1 MSDQKPR
8 IAFIGTGGTIS
19 FEGRNSLDLSEYMD
33 FGTQITVSEILSHF
47 PEVGQT
53 ADMVPFDFKVV
64 ESTDL
69 SPNDWRKLAEKVNEV
84 DKNSDAIDGIVITHG
99 TASLE
104 ETAYFLHLT
113 VKTDL
118 PVVVI
123 GSQRPSSGFGTDA
136 GSNLLAAV
144 RTAAS
149 SEARG
154 LGVVTLLNEE
164 IQCARDVTKGS
175 TLRLEAFRTPDLG
188 MLGYADPDG
197 TIAIYRKPARPH
209 TAATEFELSK
219 ITDFSRVDIV
229 ASYAGADGVAIDAAV
244 NAGAKAVVIATFAPG
259 LLTPSQRQA
268 VERAL
273 AQDVVIVFSSRA
285 GSGRVQRRESMRKR
299 GIIAA
304 DNLNPQKARVLALL
318 ALTQSTDVEDIQ
330 RMFDTY

>member
-1 MSDQKPR
+1 MSEQKPR

-33 FGTQITVSEILSHF
+33 FGTQITVSEILAHF
-47 PEVGQT
+47 PEVRQT
-53 ADMVPFDFKVV
+53 VDMVPYDFRVV

-69 SPNDWRKLAEKVNEV
+69 SPTDWRELTNKVHEV
-84 DKNSDAIDGIVITHG
+84 DQSGDNIDGIVITHG

-113 VKTDL
+113 VKTKL

-123 GSQRPSSGFGTDA
+123 GSQRPSSGFATDA

-149 SEARG
+149 SNARG

-197 TIAIYRKPARPH
+197 TVAIYRKPARPH
-209 TAATEFELSK
+209 TADTEFDVSK
-219 ITDFSRVDIV
+219 VTDFPRVDIV
-229 ASYAGADGVAIDAAV
+229 ASYAGADGAAIDAAV
-244 NAGAKAVVIATFAPG
+244 SAGAKAIVMSTFAPG
-259 LLTPSQRQA
+259 LLTPAQREA

-273 AQDVVIVFSSRA
+273 AKDVVIVFSSRA

-304 DNLNPQKARVLALL
+304 DNLNPQKARVLAILS
-318 ALTQSTDVEDIQ
+318 LTQSTDSEDIQ
-330 RMFDTY
+330 RIFDTY

>member
-1 MSDQKPR
+1 MSEQKPR

-33 FGTQITVSEILSHF
+33 FGTQITVSEILAHF

-53 ADMVPFDFKVV
+53 VDMVPFDFRVV

-69 SPNDWRKLAEKVNEV
+69 SPNDWRELSEKVHEV
-84 DKNSDAIDGIVITHG
+84 DQNGDAIDGIVITHG

-113 VKTDL
+113 VKTEL

-123 GSQRPSSGFGTDA
+123 GSQRPSSGFATDA

-209 TAATEFELSK
+209 TAATEFDLSK
-219 ITDFSRVDIV
+219 ITDFPRVDIV
-229 ASYAGADGVAIDAAV
+229 ASYAGADGAAIDAAV
-244 NAGAKAVVIATFAPG
+244 NAGAKAIVISTFAPG
-259 LLTPSQRQA
+259 LLTPSQRVA

-273 AQDVVIVFSSRA
+273 AQGVVIVFSSRA

-299 GIIAA
+299 GIVAA
-304 DNLNPQKARVLALL
+304 DNLNPQKARVLAIL
-318 ALTQSTDVEDIQ
+318 ALTQSTDSEDIQ

>member
-1 MSDQKPR
+1 MSNQKPR

-33 FGTQITVSEILSHF
+33 FGTQINVSEILAHF
-47 PEVGQT
+47 PEVGRT
-53 ADMVPFDFKVV
+53 ADIVPFDFKVV

-69 SPNDWRKLAEKVNEV
+69 SPIDWRELAGKVNEI
-84 DKNSDAIDGIVITHG
+84 DHNSEAIDGIVITHG

-113 VKTDL
+113 VKSDL
-118 PVVVI
+118 PVVVV

-154 LGVVTLLNEE
+154 LGVVTVLNEE

-175 TLRLEAFRTPDLG
+175 TLRLEAFRTPDIG

-197 TIAIYRKPARPH
+197 TIAIYRKPTRPH

-219 ITDFSRVDIV
+219 ITDFPRVDIV

-244 NAGAKAVVIATFAPG
+244 NAGAKAVVISTFAPG
-259 LLTPSQRQA
+259 LLTPSQREA

-318 ALTQSTDVEDIQ
+318 ALTQSTNAEDIQ